1 MIVYI
6 IKLAHLLL
14 VLYLFSSI
22 FIKDKLTKIKATGIL
37 LFLLFHYVTNYGK
50 CGLTEIEYL
59 IMGEKYQEGF
69 LYRLIKPVI
78 SLPEKY
84 FEEYLF
90 IIHIIW
96 LGILLYQINTI

>member
-6 IKLAHLLL
+6 IKLLHLLL

-22 FIKDKLTKIKATGIL
+22 FIKDKLTKLKAAGIL
-37 LFLLFHYVTNYGK
+37 FFLLFHYVTNYGK
-50 CGLTEIEYL
+50 CGLTELEYL

-90 IIHIIW
+90 IIHISW
-96 LGILLYQINTI
+96 LGILLYQINTE